1 MRETHVAG
9 EAQHDLW
16 RSIPPSS
23 NVFGDEISV
32 ETSLSVGTSPRRI
45 SSCETE
51 VQDFELTVIID
62 QEVTQLEVT
71 GNDVRGVNVLETAKG
86 LMNKRP
92 EMSVGEWLLGADL
105 CREHSV
111 AQLADAERGAPFAMV
126 CRSASIN
133 SDSWKVRVSLY
144 QTETR
149 VGVREGNARINKPRQ
164 DFNLVRKPDP
174 CRRDAPRIWA
184 PLNGLETF
192 PMYILLATEVV
203 QQPVVKRAYDE
214 GEYG

>member
-1 MRETHVAG
+1 M
-9 EAQHDLW
+9 
-16 RSIPPSS
+16 
-23 NVFGDEISV
+23 
-32 ETSLSVGTSPRRI
+32 
-45 SSCETE
+45 
-51 VQDFELTVIID
+51 QDFELMVIID

-111 AQLADAERGAPFAMV
+111 AQLADAERGASFAMV

-214 GEYG
+214 GEYGRSGRKTYLRHRLVRTNAIDLFNCHPGFTLDAMVTDSRSCWLQCLF

>member
-23 NVFGDEISV
+23 NVFSDEISV
-32 ETSLSVGTSPRRI
+32 ETSLGVGTSPRRI
-45 SSCETE
+45 SLCETE
-51 VQDFELTVIID
+51 VPDFELMVIID
-62 QEVTQLEVT
+62 QEVTRLEVT
-71 GNDVRGVNVLETAKG
+71 GNDVHGVNVLETAKG

-111 AQLADAERGAPFAMV
+111 IRLTDTERGTSLTMA

-133 SDSWKVRVSLY
+133 SDSLLEGQSVIVSD
-144 QTETR
+144 
-149 VGVREGNARINKPRQ
+149 GDPGGDKK
-164 DFNLVRKPDP
+164 RK
-174 CRRDAPRIWA
+174 R
-184 PLNGLETF
+184 T
-192 PMYILLATEVV
+192 Y
-203 QQPVVKRAYDE
+203 K
-214 GEYG
+214 

>member
-23 NVFGDEISV
+23 NVFSDEISV

-105 CREHSV
+105 CRELSV
-111 AQLADAERGAPFAMV
+111 TRLADTER
-126 CRSASIN
+126 
-133 SDSWKVRVSLY
+133 
-144 QTETR
+144 
-149 VGVREGNARINKPRQ
+149 RIDRLQWRADRPPSTPTPR
-164 DFNLVRKPDP
+164 RPE
-174 CRRDAPRIWA
+174 CHCIRRRPGW
-184 PLNGLETF
+184 G
-192 PMYILLATEVV
+192 
-203 QQPVVKRAYDE
+203 
-214 GEYG
+214 

>member
-1 MRETHVAG
+1 M
-9 EAQHDLW
+9 
-16 RSIPPSS
+16 P
-23 NVFGDEISV
+23 
-32 ETSLSVGTSPRRI
+32 
-45 SSCETE
+45 
-51 VQDFELTVIID
+51 DFELMVIID

-111 AQLADAERGAPFAMV
+111 AQLADAERGASFAMV

-184 PLNGLETF
+184 PLEVGWKLSLCTLFWPQKWCNSLSSKGRT
-192 PMYILLATEVV
+192 MRGSMGDLAG
-203 QQPVVKRAYDE
+203 KRTL
-214 GEYG
+214 GIVW